1 MRQNVYLRNRFSLP
15 LPSLL
20 SRGPVRSLPVN
31 KALLCPPPL
40 FFFRKKKGNALFPVQ
55 IGRGLEGKQT
65 KRKKKKKNQRSGW
78 SKRRGQDRSSTN
90 KQAKGNK
97 TTKTGRRQRARR
109 VELTT
114 LSSPAPFPPAPR
126 YLPHHQPPPSSRQQR
141 PEPSSPPR
149 PLRFT
154 LGGGRTWRRGAG
166 GCSGRATTF
175 WQIPL

>member
-1 MRQNVYLRNRFSLP
+1 MYTFVIASPFPSLP
-15 LPSLL
+15 SSTGDLLGPSQSTKLCSVRLP
-20 SRGPVRSLPVN
+20 
-31 KALLCPPPL
+31 
-40 FFFRKKKGNALFPVQ
+40 FFFSEKKRQCAVPRPNWTRLG
-55 IGRGLEGKQT
+55 GKANET
-65 KRKKKKKNQRSGW
+65 KKKKKNQRSGW

-149 PLRFT
+149 PLCFT

>member
-1 MRQNVYLRNRFSLP
+1 MYTFVIASPFPSLP
-15 LPSLL
+15 SSTGDLLGPSQSTKLCSVRLP
-20 SRGPVRSLPVN
+20 
-31 KALLCPPPL
+31 
-40 FFFRKKKGNALFPVQ
+40 FFFQKKKAMRCSPSKLDEAW
-55 IGRGLEGKQT
+55 RES
-65 KRKKKKKNQRSGW
+65 KRNEKKKKNQRSGW

-97 TTKTGRRQRARR
+97 TTKTGRRRRARR